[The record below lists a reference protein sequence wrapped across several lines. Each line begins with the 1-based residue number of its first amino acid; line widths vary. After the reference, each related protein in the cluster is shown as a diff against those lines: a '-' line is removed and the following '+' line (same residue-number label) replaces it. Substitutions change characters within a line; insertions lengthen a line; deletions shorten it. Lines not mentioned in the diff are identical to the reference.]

1 VVRALSSVLAEAC
14 VGEVVLVDDGSVD
27 ATAARALEVGDPR
40 VRVVRTAGLGVA
52 GALALGMR
60 EARGEL
66 VARMDSDDVSAP
78 GRIAACADLLARDPS
93 LGAVASQVEVVSE
106 APVPGLM
113 AYVAWQNTLV
123 DPEAHALA
131 RFVESPLCH
140 PATVLRTSAVR
151 AVGGYRE
158 AAWPEDYDLFLRLV
172 GAGHGLAKVPRV
184 LFAWHHRTRRVTMTD
199 ARCAESALVAWGA
212 GDAGKALAKALR
224 GEGLVPRAFV
234 DVDPRKVGN
243 LLEKV
248 PVVGPSARPLGA
260 LVLVCLRARGARALA
275 SEQRVVGGALPASR
289 SARDIVRERLVN
301 EGLVEGEGFLL
312 TA

>member
-1 VVRALSSVLAEAC
+1 
-14 VGEVVLVDDGSVD
+14 
-27 ATAARALEVGDPR
+27 
-40 VRVVRTAGLGVA
+40 
-52 GALALGMR
+52 
-60 EARGEL
+60 
-66 VARMDSDDVSAP
+66 
-78 GRIAACADLLARDPS
+78 
-93 LGAVASQVEVVSE
+93 
-106 APVPGLM
+106 
-113 AYVAWQNTLV
+113 
-123 DPEAHALA
+123 
-131 RFVESPLCH
+131 
-140 PATVLRTSAVR
+140 VLRTSAVR

-199 ARCAESALVAWGA
+199 ARCAESALVAARAHHLAPLLRARPEGFVVWGA